1 MKTLT
6 ILIICMLI
14 LSINLMT
21 IIDKFCSKHPKL
33 SERFNICKIKPICQ
47 TPNILTGECPN
58 PDQGGNL

>member
-1 MKTLT
+1 
-6 ILIICMLI
+6 
-14 LSINLMT
+14 MT